1 MRLYITTILI
11 ILCQCS
17 VVISQDTFNKL
28 YTHYFQLTANRLI
41 EYNEKV
47 YFTGIGLDTLNPF
60 FENNIQMSSI
70 DLNGNLLN
78 HILYDNPAI
87 DDELGLPNFSRI
99 LSYDGRLILPYAEGA
114 ADDCV
119 LEFDESLSSADLI
132 ECYNSNDPTLGYST
146 MEPSLYHEDE
156 LVVFL
161 SNREKRLIFVSIDLL
176 QRREH
181 TFHNL
186 SKPGYEYHV
195 NDTHVKGD
203 TLVVFGNYEIP
214 DPGGDRTG
222 DELGYFIMDIGE
234 DLEIIEER
242 FFPFD
247 IEPNITWQHSL
258 IDHEGYLIMTFQRL
272 NRTLFNE
279 TGQRFMIPTINKID
293 IATGDIIWE
302 SVMGDASY
310 ERVPDR
316 ASAIVESHDKDGYI
330 IVGNKPQEPERNLF
344 GVTYMKY
351 DSNGNLIWSHDIADD
366 NPRNARELGD
376 VLASSDGFY
385 FAGGYRFDR
394 DHDETETLVQAWII
408 KFDEDGDLALLS
420 DTEDI
425 QQDLSI
431 QIYPNPAED
440 YITIR
445 QESSAEITVLIA
457 NNLGQEVVRKS
468 GNETEMIV
476 PIVTLLPGQY
486 HVLVMNDNNEL
497 LRRESIVKK

>member
-1 MRLYITTILI
+1 MKTTLTILI

-17 VVISQDTFNKL
+17 VIISQDTFNKL

-87 DDELGLPNFSRI
+87 DDELSLPNFSRI

-114 ADDCV
+114 DDDCV
-119 LEFDESLSSADLI
+119 LEFDESLASAELV

-146 MEPSLYHEDE
+146 MESNLYRDDE

-176 QRREH
+176 QRREY

-214 DPGGDRTG
+214 DPGGDRAK
-222 DELGYFIMDIGE
+222 DEFGYFIMDIGE

-242 FFPFD
+242 YFPLD
-247 IEPNITWQHSL
+247 IEPNPTWQHSL
-258 IDHEGYLIMTFQRL
+258 IDHEGYLVMTFLRL

-310 ERVPDR
+310 ERTPDR

-330 IVGNKPQEPERNLF
+330 IVGNKPREPERNVF
-344 GVTYMKY
+344 GATYMKY
-351 DSNGNLIWSHDIADD
+351 SSDGDLLWSHDFEDPHPTTTFAF
-366 NPRNARELGD
+366 GD
-376 VLASSDGFY
+376 AIASSDGFY
-385 FAGGYRFDR
+385 FAGGYRGDQDPNDGIDTR
-394 DHDETETLVQAWII
+394 VQAWII

-445 QESSAEITVLIA
+445 QESPAEITMLIA
-457 NNLGQEVVRKS
+457 NSLGQEVMRQS
-468 GNETEMIV
+468 GSEEESVLHISD
-476 PIVTLLPGQY
+476 LSSGQY
-486 HVLVMNDNNEL
+486 YIIVMDQQGAL
-497 LRRESIVKK
+497 LRKESIVKK